1 MLAATGPALLVAI
14 SASSSPAHSIQ
25 ILQRR
30 RMQSDLLMTTQDDDW
45 SCIGRGV
52 PICVAAGWGGG
63 GSGKIVSAS
72 LALPTRV
79 ASIPVLSNPLLR
91 YSIEI
96 PMAAPGPSKVYQYKL
111 VLLGDS
117 AVGKSSLVLRF
128 AKGQFFEFQE
138 STIGGALAL
147 SLSPRSFTAP
157 PNASCFDSMIMLGIT
172 SRNILS
178 TR

>member
-1 MLAATGPALLVAI
+1 
-14 SASSSPAHSIQ
+14 
-25 ILQRR
+25 
-30 RMQSDLLMTTQDDDW
+30 
-45 SCIGRGV
+45 
-52 PICVAAGWGGG
+52 
-63 GSGKIVSAS
+63 
-72 LALPTRV
+72 
-79 ASIPVLSNPLLR
+79 
-91 YSIEI
+91 
-96 PMAAPGPSKVYQYKL
+96 MAAPGPSKVYQYKL

-147 SLSPRSFTAP
+147 SLSPRFRAY
-157 PNASCFDSMIMLGIT
+157 ASCFDSMIMLGIT